1 MQGADSAVQRV
12 AAVDVLNLL
21 AADGVHATFVRE
33 ALDASEVWQ
42 AYRDRKHDLYLP
54 AAKQQV
60 TSSLLRSCT
69 CTNILPASLGA
80 FVGKI
85 ACALQQTA

>member
-1 MQGADSAVQRV
+1 MQRV

-21 AADGVHATFVRE
+21 AAEGAHAAFVRE

-54 AAKQQV
+54 AAKPQV
-60 TSSLLRSCT
+60 CSAVAYAPICILYHRPSFFCQIKLL
-69 CTNILPASLGA
+69 A
-80 FVGKI
+80 
-85 ACALQQTA
+85 TA